1 MLAHLKITTEDLIFV
16 YRSGW
21 LALCI
26 EITKHFLWTVLK
38 AAAVGNTVTMS
49 RAGVNV
55 GDGIIVFDPIARNIA
70 RYIVVRSLASRSGQP

>member
-1 MLAHLKITTEDLIFV
+1 MHMYR
-16 YRSGW
+16 YRSSGF
-21 LALCI
+21 AIHI
-26 EITKHFLWTVLK
+26 EMTCPPFLPVLK

-55 GDGIIVFDPIARNIA
+55 GDGIKVFDPIARNIA